1 MDKLKFLRLVIR
13 ERSSKSIHP
22 MAFCTEDEIHKY
34 NIKEDDFIMIIDE
47 EPYVALALG
56 SRLWL
61 IKEELDESDLL
72 NKIEREKYKLNL
84 IKTYGKIP
92 TKYLKANWT
101 VSWEVYESCCKEFAK
116 TLNSEII

>member
-1 MDKLKFLRLVIR
+1 MNKLEFLKLVLN
-13 ERSSKSIHP
+13 ERSLNSIHP

-34 NIKEDDFIMIIDE
+34 N
-47 EPYVALALG
+47 
-56 SRLWL
+56 

-101 VSWEVYESCCKEFAK
+101 SSLEVYENCCKEFAK
-116 TLNSEII
+116 TLNSKII